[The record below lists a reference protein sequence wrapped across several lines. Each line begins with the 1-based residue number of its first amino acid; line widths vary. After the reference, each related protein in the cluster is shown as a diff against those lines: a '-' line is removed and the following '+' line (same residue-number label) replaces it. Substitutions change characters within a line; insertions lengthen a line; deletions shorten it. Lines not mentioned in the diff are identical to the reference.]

1 MIIWRNIKVFMVLP
15 WFTYIQLRTQENQL
29 HVLFHALCTDDEGH
43 LKTFDQGKGQA
54 IQSCL
59 SVDPI
64 PYINWHLNDKI
75 IDGWGL
81 FHYHVSLPDGN
92 IMHPTC
98 IFESLH
104 CRCHIGREVPCH
116 VRNRPGWKA
125 LVGPNPRTGNKTH
138 LNIHF
143 KFIVMYRNRWGAI
156 QPNPTESKPLSLSPS
171 LPPFLSPWP
180 SQQKLKRAVNYSRKI
195 SSH

>member
-1 MIIWRNIKVFMVLP
+1 MVYLYTVTHSRKSTTRTLSCTVHGWRGAIEDIWPRQRPSHPVL
-15 WFTYIQLRTQENQL
+15 LL
-29 HVLFHALCTDDEGH
+29 L
-43 LKTFDQGKGQA
+43 
-54 IQSCL
+54 
-59 SVDPI
+59 
-64 PYINWHLNDKI
+64 PYINWHFNDKI

-125 LVGPNPRTGNKTH
+125 RSLGQTPGMNDTHRDNFFRSITSMMYAFYASSSLGTKLNLTFTSNLSSCIGIVGVQSSQTQ
-138 LNIHF
+138 LNL
-143 KFIVMYRNRWGAI
+143 NL
-156 QPNPTESKPLSLSPS
+156 SLSLPLSLP
-171 LPPFLSPWP
+171 
-180 SQQKLKRAVNYSRKI
+180 I
-195 SSH
+195 SMAISAKAEASS

>member
-1 MIIWRNIKVFMVLP
+1 MVFMVVP

-29 HVLFHALCTDDEGH
+29 HVLFHALCTDDEGQ

-54 IQSCL
+54 IQSCF

-64 PYINWHLNDKI
+64 PYINWHFNDKI

-98 IFESLH
+98 IIESLH

-116 VRNRPGWKA
+116 VRNRPG
-125 LVGPNPRTGNKTH
+125 
-138 LNIHF
+138 
-143 KFIVMYRNRWGAI
+143 
-156 QPNPTESKPLSLSPS
+156 
-171 LPPFLSPWP
+171 
-180 SQQKLKRAVNYSRKI
+180 
-195 SSH
+195 